1 MTFRIWQ
8 LFILCLGLLT
18 PLVMQSADELIY
30 PLKIGAVAPD
40 FNLPGVDGKVY
51 SLKDF
56 KDFKILF
63 IVFTAN
69 HCPTAQSYEDR
80 IIQLVKDYRNKGVGV
95 VAIAPND
102 PLAVRLDE
110 MGYTDL
116 GDSME
121 DMKIRAKDK
130 GFNFPYLFDGETEHT
145 SRLYGP
151 VSTPHVFIFDQQR
164 KLRYQGWIDNSE
176 KIGAATKHDARN
188 AIEALLQGKPVP
200 VENTKTFGCSIKW
213 SDKRS
218 GVKQETE
225 SLAQEPVKLESID
238 LAGVGALAK
247 NSTHKLRLINVWA
260 TWCAPC
266 LVEIPE
272 LAKIYHMYRNRD
284 VEVITISADDPERRD
299 KVLKALQERKASIR
313 NFFFNSSDKDA
324 LSNALDKEWPGGF
337 PYTVLIAPGGK
348 ILHRQMGEID
358 PLKLKKAIVQ
368 YIGRYY
374 Q

>member
-8 LFILCLGLLT
+8 VFVLCLGLLP
-18 PLVMQSADELIY
+18 PLAMGAADELIH

-40 FNLPGVDGKVY
+40 FNLPGVDGKNY

-69 HCPTAQSYEDR
+69 HCPTAQAYEDR
-80 IIQLVKDYRNKGVGV
+80 IIQLVNDYRKKGVGF

-102 PLAVRLDE
+102 PLSLRLDE

-116 GDSME
+116 GDTLD

-130 GFNFPYLFDGETEHT
+130 GFNFPYLYDGETEKT

-151 VSTPHVFIFDQQR
+151 VSTPHVFIFDQSR
-164 KLRYQGWIDNSE
+164 KLRFQGSIDNSE
-176 KIGAATKHDARN
+176 KIGTATRHDARN
-188 AIEALLQGKPVP
+188 AIEALLKGVPVP

-213 SDKRS
+213 SDKEG
-218 GVKQETE
+218 GVKKYTAE
-225 SLAQEPVKLESID
+225 LAAEPVKLESID
-238 LAGVGALAK
+238 VAGVGLLAK
-247 NSTHKLRLINVWA
+247 NPTRKLRLINVWA

-266 LVEIPE
+266 LGEIPE
-272 LAKIYHMYRNRD
+272 LVKMNQMYRQRD
-284 VEVITISADDPERRD
+284 VEVITISADDADKRD
-299 KVLKALQERKASIR
+299 KVLKALQERRASTR
-313 NFFFNSSDKDA
+313 NYLFNTSDKDA

-337 PYTVLIAPGGK
+337 PYTIIVAPGGK

-358 PLKLKKAIVQ
+358 ALKLKKAVVG

-374 Q
+374 K

>member
-1 MTFRIWQ
+1 MTYRIWPVFV
-8 LFILCLGLLT
+8 LSLGLLI
-18 PLVMQSADELIY
+18 PQAMQSADELIR

-40 FNLPGVDGKVY
+40 FNLPGVDGKNY

-69 HCPTAQSYEDR
+69 HCPTAQAYEDR
-80 IIQLVKDYRNKGVGV
+80 ILQLVNDYRKRGVGF

-102 PLAVRLDE
+102 PLSLRLDE

-116 GDSME
+116 GDTLE

-130 GFNFPYLFDGETEHT
+130 GFNFPYLYDGETEKT

-151 VSTPHVFIFDQQR
+151 VSTPHAFIFDQER
-164 KLRYQGWIDNSE
+164 KLRYQGRIDNSE
-176 KIGAATKHDARN
+176 KIRTATQHDARN
-188 AIEALLQGKPVP
+188 AIEALLKGAPVP
-200 VENTKTFGCSIKW
+200 VENTKTFGCSVKW
-213 SDKRS
+213 SDKEG
-218 GVKQETE
+218 GVRKYAEE
-225 SLAQEPVKLESID
+225 LASEPVKLESID
-238 LAGVGALAK
+238 VAGVGLLAK
-247 NSTHKLRLINVWA
+247 NQTQKLRLINVWA

-272 LAKIYHMYRNRD
+272 LVKINQMYRQRD
-284 VEVITISADDPERRD
+284 VEVITISADDADKRA
-299 KVLKALQERKASIR
+299 KVLKALQERKASTR
-313 NFFFNSSDKDA
+313 NYLFNSSDKDA

-337 PYTVLIAPGGK
+337 PYTVLVAPGGK
-348 ILHRQMGEID
+348 ILHRQMGEINA
-358 PLKLKKAIVQ
+358 LKLKKAVVA

-374 Q
+374 K